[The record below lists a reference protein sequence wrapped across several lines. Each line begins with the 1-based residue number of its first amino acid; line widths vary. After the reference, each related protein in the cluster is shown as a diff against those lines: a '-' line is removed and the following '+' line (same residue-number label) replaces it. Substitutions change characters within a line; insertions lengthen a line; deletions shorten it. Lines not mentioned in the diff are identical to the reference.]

1 MSLVTIYNFCDSE
14 KLEKI
19 MSELTDL
26 KDSVVELKKDSARAL
41 DSLAATRASLVD
53 VQAALDAL
61 KNNTNLNAEDRAA
74 VDAIKTLVTDADS
87 AIETAVPEVPAPP
100 PPVSPA

>member
-1 MSLVTIYNFCDSE
+1 
-14 KLEKI
+14 

-26 KDSVVELKKDSARAL
+26 QGSVAELKKDSQRAL
-41 DSLAATRASLVD
+41 DSLAATRVSLAD

-61 KNNTNLNAEDRAA
+61 KTNTNLNAADRAA
-74 VDAIKTLVTDADS
+74 VDAIKAMVADTDA

-100 PPVSPA
+100 PDNPPTP